1 VFTARASHILIR
13 WDDETDAAKNE
24 AKEKARNILKEIKN
38 GADFSA
44 QAREHGTDG
53 TASQGG
59 DLGWFSTG
67 AMVKPFETAVFNATK
82 PGLVNDVVETDFG
95 YHIIDVTNVK
105 DNSSY
110 AIAVIEREITP
121 SDASINE
128 TLRKAEN
135 FATELSGVDNFIS
148 KAEKEQLNVYEA
160 KNILPSE
167 SRVNTLS
174 DARQIVQWL
183 FRDGDIGKVSDVVD
197 LRDIYV
203 VAVMTGEI
211 EKGYKPLEL
220 IKEEITPAVRN
231 QVKSKVIIEKLNGLK
246 GSIDEVASAFGKDA
260 LIYSMS
266 DLKLSTNNMTSVG
279 LDPEAVGV
287 AFAPE
292 SGKRSKV
299 YAGERGVL
307 WVEMKSKT
315 IAPAIADYSS
325 YKTRLEQTYQNKTM
339 MSIAEAIKDK
349 SNITDTRYKFY

>member
-1 VFTARASHILIR
+1 
-13 WDDETDAAKNE
+13 
-24 AKEKARNILKEIKN
+24 
-38 GADFSA
+38 
-44 QAREHGTDG
+44 
-53 TASQGG
+53 
-59 DLGWFSTG
+59 
-67 AMVKPFETAVFNATK
+67 MVKPFETAVFNATK